1 MRKWTIALLLI
12 AGAAAAFAQSWY
24 QDDIWSRPDRAYQW
38 YPDPNEQKTAQT
50 QQQHPGKPPEVTQF
64 EQLQKQLVEA
74 RQVAVMSPT
83 EDNLKKYIQLQE
95 VVLNQ
100 AATFTDQ
107 WQRVI
112 WSNPELDYALKGR
125 PTDATAIKAYDQ
137 QRFQDKAQAIQAL
150 AKDNGVMFFYRSDCP
165 YCHAMAPILRQFA
178 NQYGIKVMAVSLDNG
193 PMEGFPDA
201 LPNNGVAEKL
211 GVTTVPAVFV
221 MDTQSKTFTPVGFGV
236 MSQTEL
242 ENRFLSLS
250 KPVGTVY

>member
-1 MRKWTIALLLI
+1 
-12 AGAAAAFAQSWY
+12 
-24 QDDIWSRPDRAYQW
+24 
-38 YPDPNEQKTAQT
+38 
-50 QQQHPGKPPEVTQF
+50 
-64 EQLQKQLVEA
+64 
-74 RQVAVMSPT
+74 
-83 EDNLKKYIQLQE
+83 
-95 VVLNQ
+95 
-100 AATFTDQ
+100 
-107 WQRVI
+107 
-112 WSNPELDYALKGR
+112 
-125 PTDATAIKAYDQ
+125 
-137 QRFQDKAQAIQAL
+137 
-150 AKDNGVMFFYRSDCP
+150 
-165 YCHAMAPILRQFA
+165 MAPILRQFA

>member
-1 MRKWTIALLLI
+1 MKKSLI
-12 AGAAAAFAQSWY
+12 AFALIVGCAAAAFAQSWY
-24 QDDIWSRPDRAYQW
+24 EDTIWSRPDRAYQW
-38 YPDPNEQKTAQT
+38 YPDPAEQKAAQE
-50 QQQHPGKPPEVTQF
+50 QQTGKPTEVNQF

-74 RQVAVMSPT
+74 RQVAVMNPT

-95 VVLNQ
+95 VVLSQ

-112 WSNPELDYALKGR
+112 WSNPDLDYSLKGR

-137 QRFQDKAQAIQAL
+137 NRGQDKAAAIQAM
-150 AKDNGVMFFYRSDCP
+150 ARDNGILFFYRSDCP

-178 NQYGIKVMAVSLDNG
+178 SQYGLRVMAVSLDNG
-193 PMEGFPDA
+193 PMEGYPDA
-201 LPNNGVAEKL
+201 LPNNGIAERL

-221 MDTQSKTFTPVGFGV
+221 MDTQSKSFKPVGYGV
-236 MSQTEL
+236 LSQSEL
-242 ENRFLSLS
+242 ESRFLSLS